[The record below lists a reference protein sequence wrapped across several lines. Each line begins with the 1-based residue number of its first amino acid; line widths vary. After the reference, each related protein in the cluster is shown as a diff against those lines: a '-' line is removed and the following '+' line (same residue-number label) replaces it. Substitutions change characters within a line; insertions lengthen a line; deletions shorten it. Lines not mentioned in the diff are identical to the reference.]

1 MTDDDLATLL
11 PDLAHVTLELG
22 DVLHEAGQPIE
33 VVYFPIRGVVSGQR
47 PENLTRL
54 ATLRFDLEPFVGAG
68 HALSLQGNIL
78 LIYEARTSRHE

>member
-11 PDLAHVTLELG
+11 PDLAQVTLELG

-47 PENLTRL
+47 PEHLTRL
-54 ATLRFDLEPFVGAG
+54 ATLRIDLDPFAGVGC
-68 HALSLQGNIL
+68 SV
-78 LIYEARTSRHE
+78 